1 MSRRTGVAALSTM
14 AVLTWALVGCSTDD
28 DDGQPTGPSPSAT
41 ATADATGGET
51 ESEYIPASADG
62 PAQNVP
68 RPTKPALADEE
79 SVEGAQAFLDYLAD
93 ARSYAWQTGDTSLV
107 REITAPAC
115 DFCIEE
121 YDAIDEHYRDGGW
134 ATGGREVLEI
144 LDTTLPRDEYGFPA
158 PRVRS
163 TFDGITLWDKSQQI
177 IEELDPINS
186 ADHVS
191 IMHLN
196 YMEGAWEYVHAT
208 PVGRD

>member
-14 AVLTWALVGCSTDD
+14 AVLTWALVGCSTD

-79 SVEGAQAFLDYLAD
+79 SAEGAQAFLDYLAD

-134 ATGGREVLEI
+134 ATASLEEVTI
-144 LDTTLPRDEYGFPA
+144 LDNDLPKDEHGFPTPRVHLTLPEIKVWDDNGN
-158 PRVRS
+158 
-163 TFDGITLWDKSQQI
+163 ITQ
-177 IEELDPINS
+177 EENS
-186 ADHVS
+186 IDSPDDTAL
-191 IMHLN
+191 MHLN
-196 YMEGAWEYVHAT
+196 YIEGKWEYVYST
-208 PVGRD
+208 PARD